1 ITNPEGGLKKT
12 EKITIVL
19 FLIILFLVFRSLIA
33 PFNPLLTVGISYLAV
48 QGILAIFAN
57 KMNFPLSTYTHILFI
72 IIIYYFITSIFIY
85 NIVVIINKMYNMTFV
100 LFLIILFLVFRSLI
114 APFNPLLT
122 VGISYLAAQ
131 GIVAILAN
139 TMNFPLSTYTQ
150 IFMVVIMFGIG
161 TDYCILIISRFKE
174 ELMNDNSVK
183 KAVLKT

>member
-1 ITNPEGGLKKT
+1 TAVYFFFHAEDGIRDRNVTGVQS
-12 EKITIVL
+12 VL
-19 FLIILFLVFRSLIA
+19 FRS
-33 PFNPLLTVGISYLAV
+33 
-48 QGILAIFAN
+48 
-57 KMNFPLSTYTHILFI
+57 
-72 IIIYYFITSIFIY
+72 
-85 NIVVIINKMYNMTFV
+85 
-100 LFLIILFLVFRSLI
+100 SLI

-183 KAVLKT
+183 KAVLKTYQASGKTIFYA